1 MQIILFAHIEG
12 IFWSHMLY
20 SCRTYAHKPKIKF
33 PSLPTNLHHIN
44 VSHLS
49 DAVWQVGI
57 FRVTDICK
65 CGACPYFFFYPNMQQ
80 TSKVNH
86 IYMYK
91 SVKTG
96 CVLQNSSFTLPPI
109 APQLLCGVRLPFG
122 EFCFVWRKNTNS
134 TLVLA
139 VFPSKLRQSF
149 GTSQPITTF
158 GAPPV
163 QSNPNIT
170 NTGIRKFA
178 I

>member
-1 MQIILFAHIEG
+1 MHTNQKLNSHPCQPTFTTLTYLICQMLCGKLGSSESPTFA
-12 IFWSHMLY
+12 SVVL
-20 SCRTYAHKPKIKF
+20 AH
-33 PSLPTNLHHIN
+33 T
-44 VSHLS
+44 
-49 DAVWQVGI
+49 
-57 FRVTDICK
+57 
-65 CGACPYFFFYPNMQQ
+65 FFFYPNMQQ